1 LSKAYPDA
9 WVVAMSLAEVRYLQ
23 GNMQDSLNQFSQLLE
38 RYPNSFPIGMVYS
51 EYLIRDKKPVLAKK
65 CLNRFVDKHNDSL
78 TLQQRLTQ
86 VYRLLGDLSA
96 MHQAQAEWHL
106 LRGNTKAAKLQL
118 ELALA
123 QLNTNKDL
131 IEMAKI
137 EAIQD
142 KIRACEKIQ

>member
-1 LSKAYPDA
+1 MA
-9 WVVAMSLAEVRYLQ
+9 
-23 GNMQDSLNQFSQLLE
+23 
-38 RYPNSFPIGMVYS
+38 YS

-65 CLNRFVDKHNDSL
+65 CLDRFIDKYSDSL
-78 TLQQRLTQ
+78 TLQKHLTQ

-96 MHQAQAEWHL
+96 VHQTQAEWHL

-118 ELALA
+118 ELAVA
-123 QLNTNKDL
+123 QLNTSKDL

-142 KIRACEKIQ
+142 RIRACEKMQ